1 MTLGDVAARGA
12 GTTLATQGVRALLQL
27 LSVVVLTRLLA
38 PEDFGLI
45 AMVTAVIGIAELVR
59 DFGLSSAAVQARTVS
74 QAERSQLFWLNLALG
89 TGCALL
95 AVACTPLIRSAYD
108 EPRLDGIVLALSC
121 VFVLSGAATQYRA
134 DLTRRLEFR
143 ALAAIDILAQA
154 TGLVVAIAAALA
166 GAGFW
171 AIVAQQLTSAG
182 VGLLHAGLR
191 AHWLPGRPRRS
202 VPVTRFLR
210 FGRGL
215 LGTQLVHYA
224 VKNVDN
230 LALGV
235 YAGAGPLG
243 LYSRAYQLLMAPLN
257 MINAPMTRVALPVLS
272 RVQDDDE
279 VFARYVSKVQVV
291 GCLLTATVLATAAG
305 LSRPLVLLLFGE
317 RWVEVAPVFAVL
329 AVGGVFRSVSQIGF
343 WIYLARGVPGAQL
356 RLSLAMGPVMVGLIL
371 AGLPWGPVGVA
382 AGHSV
387 AYLLMWVATLV
398 HVGRAARVDS
408 RPLFRQALRSM
419 LLVSAPCGVAA
430 WLGASVAGPPLAQ
443 LAAGCALAGAV
454 ALLVTAAVPAVRRD
468 VTTAWS
474 FGRRAVGRT

>member
-1 MTLGDVAARGA
+1 
-12 GTTLATQGVRALLQL
+12 
-27 LSVVVLTRLLA
+27 
-38 PEDFGLI
+38 
-45 AMVTAVIGIAELVR
+45 
-59 DFGLSSAAVQARTVS
+59 
-74 QAERSQLFWLNLALG
+74 
-89 TGCALL
+89 
-95 AVACTPLIRSAYD
+95 
-108 EPRLDGIVLALSC
+108 
-121 VFVLSGAATQYRA
+121 
-134 DLTRRLEFR
+134 
-143 ALAAIDILAQA
+143 
-154 TGLVVAIAAALA
+154 
-166 GAGFW
+166 
-171 AIVAQQLTSAG
+171 
-182 VGLLHAGLR
+182 
-191 AHWLPGRPRRS
+191 
-202 VPVTRFLR
+202 
-210 FGRGL
+210 
-215 LGTQLVHYA
+215 
-224 VKNVDN
+224 
-230 LALGV
+230 
-235 YAGAGPLG
+235 
-243 LYSRAYQLLMAPLN
+243 
-257 MINAPMTRVALPVLS
+257 
-272 RVQDDDE
+272 
-279 VFARYVSKVQVV
+279 VSKVQVV

-329 AVGGVFRSVSQIGF
+329 AVGGVFRSVTQIGF

-430 WLGASVAGPPLAQ
+430 WLGASVAGAPLAQ

-474 FGRRAVGRT
+474 FGRRAVGRA